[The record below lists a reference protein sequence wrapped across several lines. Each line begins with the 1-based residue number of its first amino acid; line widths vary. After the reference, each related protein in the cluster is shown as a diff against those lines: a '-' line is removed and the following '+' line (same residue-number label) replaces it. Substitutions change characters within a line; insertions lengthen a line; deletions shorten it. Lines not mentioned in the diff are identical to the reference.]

1 MSRGPSTAAY
11 LGLGAN
17 LGDPIEMLT
26 EAVHTLDG
34 TDGIAVT
41 KCSSF
46 YRTSPVGKT
55 DQPDFVNIVVRI
67 ETMLSAGDLMTVL
80 LDIEHRLGRVRT
92 DRWGPR
98 TIDIDLLIYGDS
110 QIETERLTVP
120 HPRMLGRRFV
130 LVPLMEIAQD
140 LQVPGTT
147 KSLKEFLAATENQG
161 NIEALGIV
169 LSI

>member
-1 MSRGPSTAAY
+1 MSRQAETAAF

-17 LGDPIEMLT
+17 LGDPVHTIAQ
-26 EAVHTLDG
+26 AVHALGG
-34 TDGIAVT
+34 TDGISVT
-41 KCSSF
+41 RCSSF

-67 ETMLSAGDLMTVL
+67 ETTLSADDLMTAL
-80 LDIEHRLGRVRT
+80 LDVEHRLGRVRT

-98 TIDIDLLIYGDS
+98 TIDIDLLIYGDC

-120 HPRMLGRRFV
+120 HPRMLDRRFV
-130 LVPLMEIAQD
+130 LVPLIEIAHD

-147 KSLKEFLAATENQG
+147 KSLKEFLDVTENQG
-161 NIEALGIV
+161 NIEALNIV
-169 LSI
+169 LNI